1 MALFGVFGRATRNQ
15 GLLSSG
21 EAFAEWLR
29 EICVAIGM
37 TPVGDPVIEQF
48 DHWAVRAPSAVIFLD
63 DGTHPQ
69 GPGATVM
76 QGLEQSAITGH
87 TYPEDRML
95 SVLVDSC
102 DDIPHVVALAEG
114 IVEKWGLEA
123 LMVVYERGWGWK
135 SLKDA
140 TPLPATWTQA
150 LADPT

>member
-1 MALFGVFGRATRNQ
+1 
-15 GLLSSG
+15 
-21 EAFAEWLR
+21 
-29 EICVAIGM
+29 
-37 TPVGDPVIEQF
+37 
-48 DHWAVRAPSAVIFLD
+48 
-63 DGTHPQ
+63 
-69 GPGATVM
+69 
-76 QGLEQSAITGH
+76 
-87 TYPEDRML
+87 ML